1 MLTGLNLDNIKKKYK
16 KQLDVNFKESE
27 IKDFDEEN
35 NKELYENINNFNIIT
50 ADQVKTANNLFKDTT
65 RQISFI

>member
-50 ADQVKTANNLFKDTT
+50 ADQVKTANNLFKETI
-65 RQISFI
+65 R